1 MKDVDMIQLNNLSK
15 LVPTAAR
22 KDLFVFAGL
31 LEDTQTNVITKEE
44 FEAMAKELIE
54 KISVHLYD

>member
-31 LEDTQTNVITKEE
+31 LEETQTNTITKEE
-44 FEAMAKELIE
+44 FEVKAKELME
-54 KISVHLYD
+54 KLSVNLYT